1 MVPGSSRPRVVVI
14 CGPTA
19 LGKTSAAI
27 ELAEIFD
34 GEIVGADSMQIYKH
48 MDIGTAKPTEKETAR
63 VKHHMIDIIGP
74 DERFDARRY
83 AALAR
88 ETVETLSHRNKI
100 PFVVGGTGFYIKALL
115 NGLFETESTEEH
127 IRMGLKQEADSHGI
141 AFLHARL
148 RRQDPEAAKKIH
160 PNDAY
165 RVIRALEVHA
175 MTGNPLSGYHKAHGF
190 RDHPFVVLKIGLH
203 IRREILYDR
212 INKRVDVMIENG
224 LLDEVKG
231 LLAMGCSPESK
242 SMQSIGYRHMVDFIK
257 GDCSWEETVRT
268 LKRDTRRYAK
278 RQMTWFG
285 SDPEIIWKAPDA
297 MQDIK
302 ILIQM
307 FLQKERGE
315 DLN

>member
-48 MDIGTAKPTEKETAR
+48 MDIGTAKPTKKETAR
-63 VKHHMIDIIGP
+63 VKHHMIDIIDP
-74 DERFDARRY
+74 DERFDARQY

-88 ETVETLSHRNKI
+88 ETIEILYHRNKI

-127 IRMGLKQEADSHGI
+127 IRKGLKKEADSHGI
-141 AFLHARL
+141 AVLYARL
-148 RRQDPEAAKKIH
+148 CRLDPDAAKKIH
-160 PNDAY
+160 PNDEY

-175 MTGNPLSGYHKAHGF
+175 MTGKPLSAYHKAHGF
-190 RDHPFVVLKIGLH
+190 KDHPFVVLKIGLH

-212 INKRVDVMIENG
+212 INKRVDAMIGSG
-224 LLDEVKG
+224 LLHEVQG

-257 GDCSWEETVRT
+257 SGSSWEETVRT

-285 SDPEIIWKAPDA
+285 AEPEIIWKAPDA

-302 ILIQM
+302 TLINK
-307 FLQKERGE
+307 FLQKE
-315 DLN
+315 

>member
-1 MVPGSSRPRVVVI
+1 MVSDNSRPKVVVI

-27 ELAEIFD
+27 KLAEIFD

-48 MDIGTAKPTEKETAR
+48 MDIGTAKPTEMEKAR
-63 VKHHMIDIIGP
+63 VKHHMIDIVDP
-74 DERFDARRY
+74 DERFDARQY
-83 AALAR
+83 ATMAR
-88 ETVETLSHRNKI
+88 ERVETLHHQNKI

-115 NGLFETESTEEH
+115 NGLFETKATGEN
-127 IRMGLKQEADSHGI
+127 IRIGLKKEADIHGI
-141 AFLHARL
+141 AFLYTRL
-148 RRQDPEAAKKIH
+148 CRQDPDAAKKIH

-165 RVIRALEVHA
+165 RIIRALEVSA
-175 MTGNPLSGYHKAHGF
+175 VTGKALSGLHKAHGF
-190 RDHPFVVLKIGLH
+190 KDHPFIVLKIGLH

-231 LLAMGCSPESK
+231 LLDMGCSPESK
-242 SMQSIGYRHMVDFIK
+242 SMQSIGYRHMVYFIT

-278 RQMTWFG
+278 RQMTWFRA
-285 SDPEIIWKAPDA
+285 DPEIIWKAPDA
-297 MQDIK
+297 MEDIK
-302 ILIQM
+302 ALILT
-307 FLQKERGE
+307 FLQK
-315 DLN
+315 